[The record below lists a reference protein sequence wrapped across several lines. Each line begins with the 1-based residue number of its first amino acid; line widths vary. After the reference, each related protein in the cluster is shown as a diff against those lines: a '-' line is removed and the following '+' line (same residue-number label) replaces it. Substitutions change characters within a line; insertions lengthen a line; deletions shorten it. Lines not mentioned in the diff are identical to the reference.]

1 MVRILVLT
9 LLLALTSS
17 CAPLLSFPSAP
28 AGPRQT
34 VSGAQEAMV
43 WPASPEVARI
53 KFLYAFRDPKGLDF
67 PVSIFKRLKN
77 LVLGKRDHGM
87 IRPYSIAVDGD
98 MIAVAD
104 PGARALHYF
113 DLNKKKYKRITKAGD
128 DLFLSPIGVAIGGNK
143 IYLSDSSS
151 GKVYALDRK
160 GRHLFTIGDAAR
172 PTGLA
177 FEKKSS
183 RLYVADTL
191 GFRINVY
198 DQLGKRLFSFGK
210 RGTGAGEFNYPT
222 HLFLKGD
229 TLIVNDTMNF
239 RVQAFDLEGNHLF
252 SLGKHG
258 DGPGEMA
265 QPKGVG
271 IDSEGHI
278 YVADALSDRVQIFDT
293 KGRFLLAF
301 GSSGNKAGEF
311 WMPAGLFIA
320 RDRIYVADSYNRRVQ
335 VFQFMGGEQ
344 G

>member
-1 MVRILVLT
+1 MVQILILT

-17 CAPLLSFPSAP
+17 CTPLVSFPSTL
-28 AGPRQT
+28 AGPRQD
-34 VSGAQEAMV
+34 VSGVQEAMV
-43 WPASPEVARI
+43 WPAPPEVARI

-67 PVSIFKRLKN
+67 PVSILKRLKN
-77 LVLGKRDHGM
+77 LVLGKRDYGM

-98 MIAVAD
+98 VIAVAD
-104 PGARALHYF
+104 PGARVLHYF
-113 DLNKKKYKRITKAGD
+113 DLNKKMYKRITKAGD
-128 DLFLSPIGVAIGGNK
+128 DLFLSPVGAAIGGDK
-143 IYLSDSSS
+143 IYVSDSAS
-151 GKVYALDRK
+151 GKVYALDHE

-177 FEKKSS
+177 FEKKTS

-198 DQLGKRLFSFGK
+198 DQLGKKLFSFGK
-210 RGTGAGEFNYPT
+210 RGTGVGEFNYPT
-222 HLFLKGD
+222 HLFLDGD

-239 RVQAFDLEGNHLF
+239 RIQAFDLMGNYLF

-278 YVADALSDRVQIFDT
+278 YVADVLSDRIQIFDT

-301 GSSGNKAGEF
+301 GSSGNKTGEF
-311 WMPAGLFIA
+311 WMPGGLYINQ
-320 RDRIYVADSYNRRVQ
+320 DRIYVADSYNRRVQ
-335 VFQFMGGEQ
+335 VFQFLGGE
-344 G
+344 